1 MVKVKTS
8 ESPRVRTLNLVLLA
22 AFSFC
27 REVDLEIMWVNQ
39 LGQMAE
45 MDFTSAIWLTL
56 YFWAQFTTALA
67 SRRVS

>member
-1 MVKVKTS
+1 MVELMIS
-8 ESPRVRTLNLVLLA
+8 APLRERPSNLVALK

-45 MDFTSAIWLTL
+45 VNFTSAILLKL